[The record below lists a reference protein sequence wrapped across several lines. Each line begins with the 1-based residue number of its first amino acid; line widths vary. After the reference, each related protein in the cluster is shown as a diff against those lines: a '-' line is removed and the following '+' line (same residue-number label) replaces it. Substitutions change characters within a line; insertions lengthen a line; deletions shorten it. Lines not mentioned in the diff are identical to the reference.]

1 MTYRPSLSCY
11 IAVVAVFQAK
21 SCETTFERNI
31 LFNGPRAGIN
41 LNDGFG
47 GGSKISQNLIF
58 NFCRESGD
66 HGPINSWNRQPY
78 VHLSNNPQSVAC
90 GFCGMVA
97 DPLWL

>member
-1 MTYRPSLSCY
+1 MIT
-11 IAVVAVFQAK
+11 VFQAK
-21 SCETTFERNI
+21 SCETTFERNL

-47 GGSKISQNLIF
+47 GGSNISQNLIF

-78 VHLSNNPQSVAC
+78 VRLSSNPSLPVTVAVC
-90 GFCGMVA
+90 
-97 DPLWL
+97 